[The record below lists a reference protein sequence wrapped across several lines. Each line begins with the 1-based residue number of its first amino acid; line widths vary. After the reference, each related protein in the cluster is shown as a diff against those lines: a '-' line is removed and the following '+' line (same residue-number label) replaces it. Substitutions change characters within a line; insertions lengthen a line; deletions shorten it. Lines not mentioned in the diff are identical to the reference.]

1 MLSKEIIC
9 IELKK
14 RGYIEVLKYNGEPYT
29 GKDMFFCPQAPDL
42 YMLSLVNGFCRID
55 KTGKSSYTGI
65 LTTKIK
71 SIEDIDILHDEIN
84 NLIFRQ
90 DDSTLVRKYSGCLLS
105 IFAFLLFSS
114 FVWKVINL

>member
-42 YMLSLVNGFCRID
+42 YMLSLVNGFSRID

-65 LTTKIK
+65 LATKIK
-71 SIEDIDILHDEIN
+71 SLEDIDILHDEID
-84 NLIFRQ
+84 NLILKQ
-90 DDSTLVRKYSGCLLS
+90 DESTLMRKYSGCIVA
-105 IFAFLLFSS
+105 IFAFILFSI
-114 FVWKVINL
+114 FIWKALNI